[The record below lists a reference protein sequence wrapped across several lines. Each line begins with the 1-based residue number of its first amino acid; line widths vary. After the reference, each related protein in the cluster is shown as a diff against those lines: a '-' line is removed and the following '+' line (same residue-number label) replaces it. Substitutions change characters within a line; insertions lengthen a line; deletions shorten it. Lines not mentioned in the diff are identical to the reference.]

1 MLVLVTDSVPKSKAE
16 VVFTRFQDTAIA
28 SATAG
33 RSLLNLCSLLDL
45 RLTGRISK
53 DGLIRI
59 AKMMDCHLTSYDL
72 EAMSEL
78 LPGSCGIESMQMLS
92 GSWAA
97 GPGQAVGGLSTS
109 MRASNATWWGAL
121 PAYAYPGVA

>member
-72 EAMSEL
+72 EAI
-78 LPGSCGIESMQMLS
+78 IESMQMLS